1 MCEAESRELRM
12 KDEAAV
18 PELRVVAGIIWRE
31 GRVLVC
37 QRPPGGHMPGL
48 WEFPGG
54 KMERGENARAAL
66 RREIGEE
73 LGIEA
78 SVGHLRWETRHR
90 YPDRS
95 VHLRFYDCA
104 WKSGAAQNLGVAR
117 HAWVRPSALGDF
129 DFLPADA
136 RLIDSLM
143 RPGRARGSG
152 TQPPRTRNA
161 AGDLRAAYDACLG
174 IAAARYENFPV
185 ASRLLPARVRPHLA
199 AVYAFARGADDIAD
213 AVAPAGERL
222 ARLEEWEQNL
232 LAARGGAAESDVFR
246 ALGDTM
252 HRFDLPLRPFQDLL
266 SAFRQDVTVSRYA
279 DYEALRDYCRR
290 SANPVGRVV
299 LMLHG
304 IRDAEAL
311 RASDAICTALQI
323 ANHLQDVREDA
334 ERGVI
339 YMPQDEMERFAV
351 CEEDLTQA
359 AATPPLRAFLV
370 FQIGRTKRLFREGL
384 PLLYRTR
391 GALGRELRA
400 IWRGGVAALDAISRA
415 EWNVCAG
422 APVLNRRDKAGLFL
436 AALRPIHRLE
446 SLADRRA
453 EEELRRRYCRW
464 LIRESRSNFS
474 LPFLALPPEGR
485 RALMAVYAY
494 CRVADDIAD
503 APGGAAARKKAV
515 LRAWRE
521 ALAGL
526 REENPPHPIIG
537 ELAWAAR
544 KYDVPP
550 EHLQAV
556 CDGVGADLEEGRRF
570 EGVAALENYCDKVAS
585 AVGLACLGI
594 FGAQSESAKRYAV
607 CLGRALQ
614 MTNIL
619 RDVWEDAARG
629 RCYIPQDEME
639 EYGVSAS
646 DLASRK
652 HAPRVV
658 RLLRFQAGR
667 ARAYYERADAALR
680 DAERAALL
688 PARLMARIYQRLL
701 RKMEA
706 DQFRHTDHR
715 PSLPSRAKLHEALRC
730 LLEP

>member
-1 MCEAESRELRM
+1 
-12 KDEAAV
+12 
-18 PELRVVAGIIWRE
+18 
-31 GRVLVC
+31 
-37 QRPPGGHMPGL
+37 MPGL

-54 KMERGENARAAL
+54 KVERGENARAAL

-78 SVGHLRWETRHR
+78 RVGRLRWETRHR

-104 WKSGAAQNLGVAR
+104 WKSGAARNLGVAR
-117 HAWVRPSALGDF
+117 HEWVRPSALGDF

-143 RPGRARGSG
+143 RPRKTRDSG
-152 TQPPRTRNA
+152 KNPRTRNA
-161 AGDLRAAYDACLG
+161 SGDLRVAYDACLG
-174 IAAARYENFPV
+174 IAAGHYENFPV
-185 ASRLLPARVRPHLA
+185 ASRLLPARVRPHVA
-199 AVYAFARGADDIAD
+199 AVYAFARGADDVAD
-213 AVAPAGERL
+213 GAGRADERL
-222 ARLEEWEQNL
+222 ARLEEWEERL
-232 LAARGGAAESDVFR
+232 LAARRGIAESDVFR
-246 ALGDTM
+246 ALSDTM
-252 HRFDLPLRPFQDLL
+252 RRFDLPLRPFQDLL
-266 SAFRQDVTVSRYA
+266 SAFRQDVTVTRYP

-323 ANHLQDVREDA
+323 ANHLQDVRGDA
-334 ERGVI
+334 ERGVV

-351 CEEDLTQA
+351 SEGDLTRD

-370 FQIGRTKRLFREGL
+370 FQIRRTKRLFREGL

-400 IWRGGVAALDAISRA
+400 IWRGGIAALDAISRA
-415 EWNVCAG
+415 GWNVCAG
-422 APVLNRRDKAGLFL
+422 SPTLNRRDRAALFL
-436 AALRPIHRLE
+436 AALRPVYRLE
-446 SLADRRA
+446 SLVDRRA

-464 LIRESRSNFS
+464 LIRASRSNFS
-474 LPFLALPPEGR
+474 LPFLALPADRR

-494 CRVADDIAD
+494 CRIADDIAD
-503 APGGAAARKKAV
+503 APGEETDRKRASLRFERTCGGRADERREETDRKKIS

-526 REENPPHPIIG
+526 READPPHPIIG

-544 KYDVPP
+544 KYDLPP

-556 CDGVGADLEEGRRF
+556 CDGVAMDLEEEGSRF
-570 EGVAALENYCDKVAS
+570 EGLAELENYCDKVAS

-594 FGAQSESAKRYAV
+594 FGAKSESAKHYAT

-639 EYGVSAS
+639 KYGVTAS
-646 DLASRK
+646 DLASGR
-652 HAPRVV
+652 HTPEVV
-658 RLLRFQAGR
+658 RLLRLQARR
-667 ARAYYERADAALR
+667 ARGYYERADAALR
-680 DAERAALL
+680 EGERGALF

-706 DQFRHTDHR
+706 DHFRHTDYR
-715 PSLPSRAKLHEALRC
+715 PSVPSREKLHEALRC
-730 LLEP
+730 FLEP